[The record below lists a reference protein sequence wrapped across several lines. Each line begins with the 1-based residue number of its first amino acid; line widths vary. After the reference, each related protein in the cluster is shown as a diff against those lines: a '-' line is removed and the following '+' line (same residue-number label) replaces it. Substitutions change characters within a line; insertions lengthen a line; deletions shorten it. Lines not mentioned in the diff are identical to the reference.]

1 MFLRKDREKLE
12 KIELRTHCNL
22 AVERQLRIEIFR
34 NESIRWLLALE
45 DIEILRKIY
54 NFIHKCTKN
63 FDFFG
68 ETDYRAKMIDL
79 ILNLKNPKIIQSCY
93 VFISDIARE
102 DGDVNE

>member
-22 AVERQLRIEIFR
+22 AVESQLRIELFR
-34 NESIRWLLALE
+34 NESIRWILELE
-45 DIEILRKIY
+45 DIDILRKIHT
-54 NFIHKCTKN
+54 FIHEWTK
-63 FDFFG
+63 DREIYG
-68 ETDYRAKMIDL
+68 KTDYRAKLIDL